1 MKDGKTIKP
10 ERPTLAQAPG
20 ERSGKIL
27 NREIQAKIGQQL
39 RAVYND
45 VVDQGVPERFA
56 NLLRRLDEGVK
67 EPEFGEPP
75 QFNKDPQIDKDPQT
89 NKETQE

>member
-1 MKDGKTIKP
+1 MKDRKTTRP
-10 ERPTLAQAPG
+10 ERPMQVQVPG
-20 ERSGKIL
+20 EKSGKIL

-45 VVDQGVPERFA
+45 VVDQGVPDRFA
-56 NLLRRLDEGVK
+56 DLLRRLDDGMKV
-67 EPEFGEPP
+67 PEFG
-75 QFNKDPQIDKDPQT
+75 DSQI

>member
-1 MKDGKTIKP
+1 MTDRKTT
-10 ERPTLAQAPG
+10 RPDRSMQVQSSG
-20 ERSGKIL
+20 EKTGKIL

-45 VVDQGVPERFA
+45 VVDQGVPDRFA
-56 NLLRRLDEGVK
+56 ELLGRL
-67 EPEFGEPP
+67 GEPTNQP
-75 QFNKDPQIDKDPQT
+75 T

>member
-1 MKDGKTIKP
+1 MKDRKTTRP
-10 ERPTLAQAPG
+10 ERPMQVQAPG
-20 ERSGKIL
+20 EKSGKIL

-45 VVDQGVPERFA
+45 VVDQGVPDRF
-56 NLLRRLDEGVK
+56 NDLLRRLEDGRKV
-67 EPEFGEPP
+67 PEMG
-75 QFNKDPQIDKDPQT
+75 DPQT

>member
-1 MKDGKTIKP
+1 MKDKKTTRL
-10 ERPTLAQAPG
+10 ERPMQVQAPG
-20 ERSGKIL
+20 EKSGKIL

-45 VVDQGVPERFA
+45 VVDQGVPDRFTD
-56 NLLRRLDEGVK
+56 LLRRLDDGMKV
-67 EPEFGEPP
+67 PEVGE
-75 QFNKDPQIDKDPQT
+75 PQT